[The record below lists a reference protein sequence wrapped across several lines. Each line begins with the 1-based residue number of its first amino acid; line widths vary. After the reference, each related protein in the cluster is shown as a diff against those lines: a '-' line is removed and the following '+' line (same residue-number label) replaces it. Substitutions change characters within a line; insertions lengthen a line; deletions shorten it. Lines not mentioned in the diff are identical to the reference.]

1 MMKINQKIFNFNSK
15 NPLPIDE
22 CIEKVL
28 YDQKSGYYTNKDPFG
43 ENGDFITSPTISNL
57 FSEIITIWLISTWE
71 KMSKPKKEPVTY
83 SEEALKYFQ
92 EMNDQAEF
100 TTEPVSG
107 DYVDYLLG
115 DVGNNSYEGTDMEVE
130 WEDLEDDSDWFMD

>member
-1 MMKINQKIFNFNSK
+1 
-15 NPLPIDE
+15 
-22 CIEKVL
+22 
-28 YDQKSGYYTNKDPFG
+28 
-43 ENGDFITSPTISNL
+43 
-57 FSEIITIWLISTWE
+57 
-71 KMSKPKKEPVTY
+71 MSKPKKEPVTY

-107 DYVDYLLG
+107 DYVDHLLG

-130 WEDLEDDSDWFMD
+130 WEDLEEASDWFMD